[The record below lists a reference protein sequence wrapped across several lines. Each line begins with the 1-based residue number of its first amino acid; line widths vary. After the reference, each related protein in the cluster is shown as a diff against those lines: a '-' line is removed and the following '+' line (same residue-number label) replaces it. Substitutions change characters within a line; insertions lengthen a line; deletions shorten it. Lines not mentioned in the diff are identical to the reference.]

1 MGISPTG
8 NDVALA
14 ATLARAIQ
22 EVDTDLLN
30 GLNHLDPHV
39 AGSRLA
45 FVPILAEKQGSG
57 PEASDIEGSG
67 GADHRGSCS
76 LVLRWLCHAQTGM
89 YSVRHALAL
98 GAMGSAADL
107 GSAVH
112 ARARNGSS
120 DCQTPS
126 EIIHGICCM
135 HLHACFMSAC

>member
-1 MGISPTG
+1 MGISRYWKC
-8 NDVALA
+8 VAMA

-45 FVPILAEKQGSG
+45 LVPILAEKQGPG

-76 LVLRWLCHAQTGM
+76 WTLRWLCHAQTGM
-89 YSVRHALAL
+89 CATLWHL
-98 GAMGSAADL
+98 GPWVL
-107 GSAVH
+107 P
-112 ARARNGSS
+112 R
-120 DCQTPS
+120 T
-126 EIIHGICCM
+126 
-135 HLHACFMSAC
+135 